1 MEMGTRAPA
10 GEGDRDGLTYPNGRA
25 PKREKRRLPPRTCC
39 LAVVLTLIGSLL
51 LVVSLVALA
60 TQHDAMYPLFFLTFI
75 TLLPGSYASWHLVGI
90 YQRWPGYD
98 NMVVFSDDLELV

>member
-1 MEMGTRAPA
+1 
-10 GEGDRDGLTYPNGRA
+10 
-25 PKREKRRLPPRTCC
+25 
-39 LAVVLTLIGSLL
+39 
-51 LVVSLVALA
+51 
-60 TQHDAMYPLFFLTFI
+60 MYPLFFLTFI